1 MKPVLPVVAA
11 LAIAA
16 ASCMS
21 ESNWDTYADWRKA
34 NDEWYLKMVDTLDAQ
49 GNNYY
54 TKLSPAWNPGSG
66 VLIHFFNDRSLTA
79 GNLSPLETSIVDMK
93 YIGRYYNLVPFDSSY
108 TNTAAY
114 GDSIYRS
121 RVGDNIDGWQIALNA
136 MRVGDSVEVVIPY
149 PVAYGANGYNTIP
162 PYSVLRFNMKLVDI
176 PAYELREPLDD

>member
-79 GNLSPLETSIVDMK
+79 GNLSPQETSTVEVC
-93 YIGRYYNLVPFDSSY
+93 YIGHLCNDLAFDSSY
-108 TNTAAY
+108 LLV
-114 GDSIYRS
+114 DSVAHFQVNGVIE
-121 RVGDNIDGWQIALNA
+121 GWQIALND
-136 MRVGDSVEVVIPY
+136 MHVGDSAEVIIPFLQ
-149 PVAYGANGYNTIP
+149 AYGSEGSGTIP
-162 PYSVLRFNMKLVDI
+162 PYSYLRFNM
-176 PAYELREPLDD
+176 RLDDITNYETRP